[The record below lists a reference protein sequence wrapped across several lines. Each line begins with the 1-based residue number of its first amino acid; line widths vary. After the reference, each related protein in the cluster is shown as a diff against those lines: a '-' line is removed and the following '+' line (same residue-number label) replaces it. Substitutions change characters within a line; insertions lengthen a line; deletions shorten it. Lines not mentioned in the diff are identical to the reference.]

1 MARSQHFTLSEPP
14 LAGNMEAL
22 IHMHRPKLRAFQH
35 YDWPSAAVGSAHRWP
50 IVKSGRRAGR
60 AVSPL
65 ADFRRISVSHWLAS
79 GAGSR
84 EQKMKIKL
92 VNENADDLI

>member
-35 YDWPSAAVGSAHRWP
+35 YDWLSAAVGSARRWP

-65 ADFRRISVSHWLAS
+65 ADFRHISISHWPAL
-79 GAGSR
+79 GAGSK
-84 EQKMKIKL
+84 EGKKKSK
-92 VNENADDLI
+92 AGK